1 MEGLSAQNK
10 ILSILKK
17 AFLSLSEKE
26 IADIGD
32 INRNTTRTTLSELS
46 KTGEIQAWQMSYGSK
61 NLYMYKKDEDEM
73 EIKILVIGEWIIR
86 NLDVESNE
94 NGAKIDLIRNCNLF
108 RGVGQINYYDLR
120 KICGIHQFHTDEKD
134 KLRKIGV
141 QRAKKAQWVQT
152 LKTSLRKPDAQMWTS
167 TVVYFD
173 LDNIEYLK
181 LQDYENQEIGVIITK
196 FNGHLFDDEKPGWI
210 LDGQQ
215 RMWALEDIAI
225 NSDNPDSLELRGPI
239 TIGIGEFNDDNKYGR
254 LDFIRKTFAEANA
267 TKNVLDSFRTELIS
281 TLKVS
286 SQKTMTEEDQMRGLI
301 AKIIDLLDTDE
312 DSPFKELVDRKKK
325 GYPKKRQEM
334 LTFGTMKA
342 LIIDLLDY
350 DGFKECLPIKIE
362 YEEDTRFQFNV
373 NLIKD
378 YFNAIR
384 FTFSSEWEKN
394 FTETRIR
401 DRLVLTSFANLI
413 KTTIHVTV
421 ARAADRTQR
430 FKDIV
435 KELLRLSEDEEIS
448 FEVESPI
455 LSGLQNNKMDIKIL
469 TNSLKKIY
477 TSNSEIIPDDSV
489 IEEITENWVKWN
501 SQLNS

>member
-17 AFLSLSEKE
+17 AFLPLSEKE

-32 INRNTTRTTLSELS
+32 INRNTARKSLSELY

-61 NLYMYKKDEDEM
+61 NLYMYKKVEDEK
-73 EIKILVIGEWIIR
+73 EIKILVVGEWLIR
-86 NLDVESNE
+86 NLDADSNE
-94 NGAKIDLIRNCNLF
+94 NGDKIDVMRNCNLF
-108 RGVGQINYYDLR
+108 RGVGQIDYYNLR

-141 QRAKKAQWVQT
+141 QRAKKVQWVNT
-152 LKTSLRKPDAQMWTS
+152 LKSSLKKPDSQMWTS

-173 LDNIEYLK
+173 SDNIDYLK
-181 LQDYENQEIGVIITK
+181 LQDYENQEIGVIIIK
-196 FNGHLFDDEKPGWI
+196 FNEHLFDDEKPGWI

-225 NSDNPDSLELRGPI
+225 ISDNPDALELRGPI
-239 TIGIGEFNDDNKYGR
+239 TVGIGEFNDDNKYGR

-267 TKNVLDSFRTELIS
+267 TKNVLDSFRIELIS
-281 TLKVS
+281 NLKVS
-286 SQKTMTEEDQMRGLI
+286 SQRTMTEEDQYKGLI
-301 AKIIDLLDTDE
+301 AKIVGLLDTDE
-312 DSPFKELVDRKKK
+312 DSPFKDLIDRSKK
-325 GYPKKRQEM
+325 GYPKKRREM

-342 LIIDLLDY
+342 LIIEILDY
-350 DGFKECLPIKIE
+350 DGFKECLPIRIE
-362 YEEDTRFQFNV
+362 YEEDTRFQFNI

-384 FTFSSEWEKN
+384 FTFSTEWEKP

-401 DRLVLTSFANLI
+401 DRLVLTSFAKLI
-413 KTTIHVTV
+413 KTTIHITV

-430 FKDIV
+430 FKGIV

-448 FEVESPI
+448 FDVESPL
-455 LSGLQNNKMDIKIL
+455 LSGLQDNKTDIKIL
-469 TNSLKKIY
+469 TNSLIQIY

-489 IEEITENWVKWN
+489 KDEITENWVKWN
-501 SQLNS
+501 SELK